1 MFQMPIRMTQAAGS
15 GAQIRANIVPLLLGP
30 EHCEVVP
37 LEGGAAAVT
46 AAFGADAPTGAAT
59 VRCDTRH
66 EFWRLKQAASPTVS
80 PAVSPAASPAAVRAH
95 DARLAAMIDYA
106 GRVEGLDLG
115 LD

>member
-1 MFQMPIRMTQAAGS
+1 MFLMLIRMTQAVGS
-15 GAQIRANIVPLLLGP
+15 GAQIRANIVPLLGP

-66 EFWRLKQAASPTVS
+66 EFWRLKQAASPTAS

-95 DARLAAMIDYA
+95 DARLSAMIDYA
-106 GRVEGLDLG
+106 GRIEGLDLG